1 MIKKLSFIGFVVF
14 VITYVLDLGFNRNAS
29 LLAQVCGK

>member
-1 MIKKLSFIGFVVF
+1 MIKKLSFIDFVVF
-14 VITYVLDLGFNRNAS
+14 VITYVLDLGFHRNAS